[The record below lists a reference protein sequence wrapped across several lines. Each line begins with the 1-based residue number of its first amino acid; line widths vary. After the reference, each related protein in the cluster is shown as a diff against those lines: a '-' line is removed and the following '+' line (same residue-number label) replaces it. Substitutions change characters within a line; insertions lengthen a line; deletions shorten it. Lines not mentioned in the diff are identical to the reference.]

1 MWKVGVMITA
11 VNVLRTPRIIQT
23 ERGNVTIFGPVTAEE
38 VLRYALDEGLSAFR
52 PPKEQ
57 QKALAEIAVLPEGQ
71 VIVAIHDE
79 RIIGYVTFHRP
90 EEFERWAHNQ
100 VPGMLE
106 LGAIETS
113 KQWRGLHISSHLL
126 EVAFGG
132 GALDA
137 YVIIATEYYWHWDL
151 KGTGLSVWEYQKFLE
166 SLFNRVGLRRVGTD
180 EPDILAHPANMLMA
194 RVGPLVPQDTVLL
207 FEESLYQNRW
217 MF

>member
-1 MWKVGVMITA
+1 MITA
-11 VNVLRTPRIIQT
+11 EKPTRTPRHIQT
-23 ERGNVTIFGPVTAEE
+23 ERGCVTICGPVEGADI
-38 VLRYALDEGLSAFR
+38 LRYQMDEGLCAFR
-52 PPKEQ
+52 LPKEQ
-57 QKALAEIAVLPEGQ
+57 QEALAEIARLPEGQ
-71 VIVAIHDE
+71 VILALHDE
-79 RIIGYVTFHRP
+79 QIIGYVTFHRP
-90 EEFERWAHNQ
+90 EEFERWAHDQ

-113 KQWRGLHISSHLL
+113 KRWRGLHIGRHLL
-126 EVAFGG
+126 EVAFGE
-132 GALDA
+132 GALEP

-151 KGTGLSVWEYQKFLE
+151 KGAGLSVWEYQKFLE

-194 RVGPLVPQDTVLL
+194 RVGRLVPQESVLL